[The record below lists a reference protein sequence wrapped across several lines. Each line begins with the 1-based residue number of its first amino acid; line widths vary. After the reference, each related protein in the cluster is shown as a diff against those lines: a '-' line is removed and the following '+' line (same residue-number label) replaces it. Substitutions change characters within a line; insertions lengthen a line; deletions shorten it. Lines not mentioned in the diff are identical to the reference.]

1 MDNLIFY
8 TSLTLL
14 AYYFLVHLPSQ
25 KKPIT
30 SSLSTKSTQT
40 DPLTETSPE
49 TIQQLEAEKS
59 ALLKDQQQKE
69 CTIQGLN
76 QSYEKLETKKNQA
89 LQQQSK
95 EIQELKK
102 QIQQLS
108 HSQSQEQQDLGKAL
122 DQLIKGINDLNKEL

>member
-30 SSLSTKSTQT
+30 SPLTSTKSTQ
-40 DPLTETSPE
+40 TETSPE

-69 CTIQGLN
+69 RTIQGLN

-108 HSQSQEQQDLGKAL
+108 HSQSQEQQDLENSL

>member
-30 SSLSTKSTQT
+30 SPLSTKSTQ
-40 DPLTETSPE
+40 TETSPE

-69 CTIQGLN
+69 RTIQGLN

-108 HSQSQEQQDLGKAL
+108 HSQSQEQQDLENSL
-122 DQLIKGINDLNKEL
+122 DQLIKGINDLNNEIDKC